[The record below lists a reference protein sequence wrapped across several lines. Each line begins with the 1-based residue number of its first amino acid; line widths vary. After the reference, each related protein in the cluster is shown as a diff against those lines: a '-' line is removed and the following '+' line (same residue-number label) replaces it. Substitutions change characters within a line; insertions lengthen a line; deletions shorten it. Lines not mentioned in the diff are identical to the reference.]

1 MTRFSTPWQQPDLDI
16 HPDPAEGWH
25 RVAVVGL
32 WTDAKVLRRDWPE
45 AAVVGPL
52 RTLRGIDM
60 LVRSLLANPQIRV
73 LVVTGRD
80 LSPGESVRKAL
91 NELWQTDSMPY
102 LLARCQEYDWPLNAL
117 VDLLGMRGVGLV
129 EPAWMDFGS
138 LEVEGRKGQWNIGPL
153 PILDRP
159 GGAILLPPPPPPEN
173 PELPAGLPGQ
183 RITGRTLADV
193 WSKVLHEVLRFGDQA
208 GDTRELLNLVSVI
221 KDPKASLAEFG
232 RGGQYE
238 PTPEG
243 MAFKAPPHPILGI
256 SWADLDDYY
265 SKSFMG
271 STQPEGLSYTYG
283 SRLHGGEGVMLYDAP
298 EVCMQHPNQ
307 LARVR
312 ALLQSTPSTRA
323 AWLTPWRP
331 DEDCGTESGRPCWTG
346 ALLRAVPSVY
356 EWDIRLSGEATAR
369 PVAYKLH
376 LTVTFRSHD
385 VHGAYP
391 LNLAACCR
399 WLCEEAEALNME
411 VGTVTCVSMSAHVYD
426 HALEAA
432 DKVVSEHVKPGAW
445 SQDPRS
451 AWRVW
456 STPSPYPV
464 GFTWTH
470 DGEYWEVLEAHATG
484 TSYLVRG
491 PRGQIGVTRCNMRR
505 QLGAPARFTYHAE
518 ASDPEGTRVLQLFE
532 ASTKERLIRDI
543 QASGL
548 VTSIQH
554 AIWLGAEVG
563 KL

>member
-1 MTRFSTPWQQPDLDI
+1 MTTRFSTPWQQPDLDI
-16 HPDPAEGWH
+16 HSDPAEGWH

-32 WTDAKVLRRDWPE
+32 WTDAKVLRRDWPH

-60 LVRSLLANPQIRV
+60 LIRSLLANPQIRV

-80 LSPGESVRKAL
+80 LSPGASVRIAL
-91 NELWQTDSMPY
+91 EGLWGEGEPYMALSADIREAFTRIVKGDVELLDLRDLFPGGLDGVDFMAWLACYAGGDT
-102 LLARCQEYDWPLNAL
+102 LLT
-117 VDLLGMRGVGLV
+117 
-129 EPAWMDFGS
+129 S
-138 LEVEGRKGQWNIGPL
+138 
-153 PILDRP
+153 DRP
-159 GGAILLPPPPPPEN
+159 GGAIILPPPPPPEN

-183 RITGRTLADV
+183 RITETLADV
-193 WSKVLHEVLRFGDQA
+193 WPKVLQEVLRFGDQVPTIY
-208 GDTRELLNLVSVI
+208 GGSRELLNLVSVI
-221 KDPKASLAEFG
+221 EDPKASLAEFG

-271 STQPEGLSYTYG
+271 ETPPEGVSYTYG
-283 SRLHGGEGVMLYDAP
+283 SRLHGVYGPDELTELGHVDQVMA
-298 EVCMQHPNQ
+298 
-307 LARVR
+307 VR
-312 ALLQSTPSTRA
+312 SLLQAQPGTRA
-323 AWLTPWRP
+323 AYLTPWNP
-331 DEDCGTESGRPCWTG
+331 GADSGKESGRPCWTG
-346 ALLRAVPSVY
+346 ALFRAVP
-356 EWDIRLSGEATAR
+356 GGG
-369 PVAYKLH
+369 PVDAAPVIHLGTGGKVEDYQPTGLPRYKLH

-385 VHGAYP
+385 MHGAYP
-391 LNLAACCR
+391 LSLAACCR
-399 WLCEEAEALNME
+399 WLCEEAKALNME

-432 DKVVSEHVKPGAW
+432 GKVVSEHVKPGAW

-456 STPSPYPV
+456 LGGVPSRDDDGLPV
-464 GFTWTH
+464 
-470 DGEYWEVLEAHATG
+470 E
-484 TSYLVRG
+484 
-491 PRGQIGVTRCNMRR
+491 TRH
-505 QLGAPARFTYHAE
+505 TYHAE
-518 ASDPEGTRVLQLFE
+518 ASDPAGTRVLQAFE
-532 ASTKERLIRDI
+532 APTKERLIRDI

-548 VTSIQH
+548 VSSVQH